1 MVFIDGNNFR
11 EAVNEFF
18 QCTYNINYFK
28 LANLLAEKCNG
39 DLQRFY
45 YYIAQGDSKEDPEKF
60 HKTEKFINAINSHPY
75 STVKKGFLRKIGQDL
90 TGKNLY
96 VEKGTDVHIAVDMIS
111 LAYHNAYDQAIIVS
125 KVILHLWWTWA
136 L

>member
-60 HKTEKFINAINSHPY
+60 HKTEKFINAIIKR
-75 STVKKGFLRKIGQDL
+75 KKGEILTQEDLDFPTVEQGVIGMKFIEKCL
-90 TGKNLY
+90 ESANKNC
-96 VEKGTDVHIAVDMIS
+96 
-111 LAYHNAYDQAIIVS
+111 
-125 KVILHLWWTWA
+125 TWIEF
-136 L
+136 